1 MKVLIIAPHQD
12 DEILAAGGLIQRL
25 KKNGAHIAVLFATNG
40 DYHGPPIALQRYFES
55 RNALKYL
62 GISSDEIFYLG
73 YGDTGMRNTHSFL
86 RKLRFASKEIP
97 FSTPFST
104 TTYHPAKKLTVHA
117 LRTGEESLLTHG
129 AFLDDLTWFV
139 NQYMPDLLI
148 FPHPNDQHG
157 DHAAIS
163 VFLQSTS
170 VLAHIPFCLTY
181 IIHGGNDIVWPH
193 RDTKAFLCPPVIT
206 EKTWKNRISIQLTDA
221 ERLCKIQALQF
232 FETQLSFDTSRFLL
246 SFSKQEEVFFL
257 FAEDNLSQQNI

>member
-25 KKNGAHIAVLFATNG
+25 RKNGARIAVLFATNG
-40 DYHGPPIALQRYFES
+40 DYHGPQIALQRYCES
-55 RNALKYL
+55 CNALKYL
-62 GISSDEIFYLG
+62 GVSSDEVFYLG
-73 YGDTGMRNTHSFL
+73 YGDTGMHDTHSFL
-86 RKLRFASKEIP
+86 RKLRFASKESV

-129 AFLDDLTWFV
+129 AFIDDLTWFI
-139 NQYMPDLLI
+139 NQYMPDLVI

-163 VFLQSTS
+163 VFLQATK

-181 IIHGGNDIVWPH
+181 IIHGGNDMAWPH
-193 RDTKAFLCPPVIT
+193 RDTNMFLCPPVIT
-206 EKTWKNRISIQLTDA
+206 EELWKNRISILLTDT
-221 ERLCKIQALQF
+221 ERHCKIQALQL
-232 FETQLSFDTSRFLL
+232 FETQHSSDTSGFLF
-246 SFSKQEEVFFL
+246 SFCKQEEVFFL